1 MSEIRGLQAWLKLIL
16 NQQMPA
22 LDLVVQQIC
31 QLDERNEG
39 NADDLAKIVLRDAGL
54 TTKVLRVANAVHYNR
69 SGKPIQTVSRA
80 IIQVGFLEIKNITLA
95 SSLIDSFLQGKPRQ
109 LLLQQLS
116 QSFHAAVQARALVPR
131 ADASKRELV
140 FIAALLRHI
149 GKLALLATREPV
161 AENFVRE
168 CREYPDDEHAIA
180 MKFLGVG
187 IDHLS
192 RELVKEWKLGDFILE
207 AVQQSVPTGS
217 VGALVNLADSISMH
231 LSAGLQS
238 AKMLEI
244 CAQVAQIC
252 QLTLEESQQQVL
264 LMAEEAA
271 LTANQ
276 YNAESLVPL
285 LPNRAQILAQSEEP
299 ARTGYEFSTQLNTLL
314 KLQRVNDSLSRL
326 LHATVICL
334 QEGVGLPRVAL
345 LLMDYQSKS
354 FAPSYVAGRDTQLWR
369 NQAAISL
376 EQLHKGEVL
385 YDLLRQDQM
394 CWHKKQQ
401 CAPALGALQ
410 QFLPYDG
417 DCFVASVRVDKRLF
431 GLLYAD
437 AAGKSLDERQQTEF
451 ELTAQLLTLLLQQSE
466 AKTSE

>member
-1 MSEIRGLQAWLKLIL
+1 MQEIRGLQAWMKLIL

-22 LDLVVQQIC
+22 LDMVVQQIC

-54 TTKVLRVANAVHYNR
+54 TAKVLRVANAIHYNR

-109 LLLQQLS
+109 LLLQQLT

-131 ADASKRELV
+131 ADSAKRELV
-140 FIAALLRHI
+140 FIAALLRHV
-149 GKLALLATREPV
+149 GKLALLATREPA
-161 AENFVRE
+161 AEHFIRE

-180 MKFLGVG
+180 MKYLGIG
-187 IDHLS
+187 IDSLN
-192 RELVKEWKLGDFILE
+192 RELVKEWKLGDYMLE
-207 AVQQSVPTGS
+207 ALQQTAPAGS
-217 VGALVNLADSISMH
+217 IGALVNLADSISAH
-231 LSAGLQS
+231 LVEGLQS
-238 AKMLEI
+238 SAMLDN
-244 CAQVAQIC
+244 CNQVAQLC
-252 QLTLEESQQQVL
+252 HLTLEESQQQVL

-285 LPNRAQILAQSEEP
+285 LPNRAQILAQSPEATP
-299 ARTGYEFSTQLNTLL
+299 STGYEFVVQLNTLL

-354 FAPSYVAGRDTQLWR
+354 FVPSYVAGRDTHLWR
-369 NQAAISL
+369 NQAAIAL

-394 CWHKKQQ
+394 YRHKKLSG
-401 CAPALGALQ
+401 ADIGALQ

-417 DCFVASVRVDKRLF
+417 DCFIAPIRIEKRLF
-431 GLLYAD
+431 GLLYSD
-437 AAGKSLDERQQTEF
+437 AAGKALTDRQQAEF
-451 ELTAQLLTLLLQQSE
+451 ELTAQLLMLMLQQSE
-466 AKTSE
+466 GKTTD

>member
-1 MSEIRGLQAWLKLIL
+1 MQEIRGLQAWMKIIQ

-22 LDLVVQQIC
+22 LDIVVQQIC

-54 TTKVLRVANAVHYNR
+54 TAKVLKVANAVHYNR
-69 SGKPIQTVSRA
+69 SGKPIHTVSRA

-109 LLLQQLS
+109 LLLQQLT

-131 ADASKRELV
+131 ADAAKRELV

-149 GKLALLATREPV
+149 GKLALLVTREPA
-161 AENFVRE
+161 AEHFVRE
-168 CREYPDDEHAIA
+168 CRDYPDDEHAIA
-180 MKFLGVG
+180 MKYLGIG
-187 IDHLS
+187 IDSLN
-192 RELVKEWKLGDFILE
+192 RELVKEWKLGDLILD
-207 AVQQSVPTGS
+207 ALQQSAPAGS
-217 VGALVNLADSISMH
+217 VAALINLADSISVH
-231 LSAGLQS
+231 LAEGLQS
-238 AKMLEI
+238 PKMLEN
-244 CAQVAQIC
+244 CAQVGQLC

-285 LPNRAQILAQSEEP
+285 LPNRTQILAQNADAE
-299 ARTGYEFSTQLNTLL
+299 RTGYEFSAQLNTLL
-314 KLQRVNDSLSRL
+314 KLQRVGDSLSRL

-334 QEGVGLPRVAL
+334 QEGAGLPRVAL

-354 FAPSYVAGRDTQLWR
+354 FVPSYVAGRDTQLWR
-369 NQAAISL
+369 NQAAIAL
-376 EQLHKGEVL
+376 EQLRKDEVM
-385 YDLLRQDQM
+385 YGLLRQDQM
-394 CWHKKQQ
+394 CWHKKQHQ
-401 CAPALGALQ
+401 GAELGALE

-417 DCFVASVRVDKRLF
+417 DCFVASVRIEKRLF
-431 GLLYAD
+431 ALLYAD
-437 AAGKSLDERQQTEF
+437 AAGKPLDERQQTEF
-451 ELTAQLLTLLLQQSE
+451 ELITQLLTLMLQQSDG
-466 AKTSE
+466 KTVE

>member
-1 MSEIRGLQAWLKLIL
+1 MTEIRGLQAWLKIIQ

-22 LDLVVQQIC
+22 LDFVVQQIC

-54 TTKVLRVANAVHYNR
+54 TAKVLRVANAVHYNR

-80 IIQVGFLEIKNITLA
+80 IIQVGFVEIKNITLA

-131 ADASKRELV
+131 SDPAKRELV
-140 FIAALLRHI
+140 FIAALLRHV
-149 GKLALLATREPV
+149 GKLALLVTREPG
-161 AENFVRE
+161 AEAFVSE
-168 CREYPDDEHAIA
+168 CRQYPDDEHAIA
-180 MKFLGVG
+180 MKYLGIG
-187 IDHLS
+187 IDSLNK
-192 RELVKEWKLGDFILE
+192 ELIREWKLGEFILE
-207 AVQQSVPTGS
+207 ALASNAAAGS
-217 VGALVNLADSISMH
+217 VGALVNLADQISQH
-231 LSAGLQS
+231 LAEGLQS
-238 AKMLEI
+238 PAMLQ
-244 CAQVAQIC
+244 CCTQVAQYC
-252 QLTLEESQQQVL
+252 QLSLEESQQQVL

-285 LPNRAQILAQSEEP
+285 LPNRGQILAQSSVQS
-299 ARTGYEFSTQLNTLL
+299 RTGYEFSTHLNTLL
-314 KLQRVNDSLSRL
+314 KLSRLNDSLSRL

-354 FAPSYVAGRDTQLWR
+354 FVPSYVAGRDTQLWR

-385 YDLLRQDQM
+385 YELLRQDQM
-394 CWHKKQQ
+394 CWHQKQQ
-401 CAPALGALQ
+401 YAPEIGALS

-437 AAGKSLDERQQTEF
+437 AAGKALDERQQTEF
-451 ELTAQLLTLLLQQSE
+451 ELTAQLLTVLLQQSDNKAAE
-466 AKTSE
+466 